1 MPEKGTKGNRRE
13 YIPLAEG
20 WGGWWFPPSLLRIF
34 DDVWV
39 LYYIILDFVGD
50 VTCHLQYIL
59 ENMGLKASLFY
70 YLRVIF
76 TYGGIQRISLNSAM
90 SVTIE

>member
-1 MPEKGTKGNRRE
+1 MCVPEKGTKWNRRE

-50 VTCHLQYIL
+50 VTCHLQYVKEQHSGKYGTQSIIIL
-59 ENMGLKASLFY
+59 LFY
-70 YLRVIF
+70 SSHPSSR
-76 TYGGIQRISLNSAM
+76 
-90 SVTIE
+90 